1 MGKHA
6 LKPGSFTITPVI
18 FEWTDGK
25 MVPLSRFRNVC
36 VRQFEESKQYS
47 LGEIEERSFK
57 SHGHYFAAVG
67 EAWKNLP
74 EIYAQEFVTA
84 EHLRK
89 YALIKT
95 RWFNLES
102 MVLGRKADALKVVA
116 FARKHDEFAI
126 VTIEKNTV
134 RVYTAMSQSIPAMGR
149 ADFQESKSNV
159 LDFLDD
165 LLQVERGSLSANAG
179 MSA

>member
-1 MGKHA
+1 MPKHA
-6 LKPGSFTITPVI
+6 LKPGSFNITPVI
-18 FEWTDGK
+18 FEWLDGK

-36 VRQFEESKQYS
+36 SRQFAEGQQYS
-47 LGEIEERSFK
+47 LGEVEERSYK
-57 SHGHYFAAVG
+57 SHGHYFACVA

-74 EIYAQEFVTA
+74 EIYAQEFVTS

-89 YALIKT
+89 HALIKT

-116 FARKHDEFAI
+116 FARKHDEYAI
-126 VTIEKNTV
+126 VAIDKNTV
-134 RVYTAMSQSIPAMGR
+134 RVYTAMSQSIQAMGR
-149 ADFQESKSNV
+149 EDFQQSKSDV

-165 LLQVERGSLSANAG
+165 MLNIERGSLSANAG